1 MNESCKMSDG
11 INSEM
16 EVGSVLSD
24 AAAQISDQFEAL
36 ADACRRNVK
45 SLAQSH
51 LALASIMQAQADI
64 QSNMEAIYRYKAENA
79 WCYLIQIWYYRKY
92 YKARRAR
99 IFMERQV
106 FGLRRFATIIG
117 DNEE

>member
-1 MNESCKMSDG
+1 MNDNCKMSEGKNLGD
-11 INSEM
+11 
-16 EVGSVLSD
+16 V
-24 AAAQISDQFEAL
+24 FEAL
-36 ADACRRNVK
+36 ADACRRDVK
-45 SLAQSH
+45 SLVQSH
-51 LALASIMQAQADI
+51 LALVSIIQSQADI
-64 QSNMEAIYRYKAENA
+64 HSSMEKMYRYKAENS
-79 WCYLIQIWYYRKY
+79 WCYLLQIWYYRKY